1 MDVEPPIQ
9 GVKLQH
15 CIIHAW
21 SHTALQILT
30 ESKEYSSSKSRFDIS
45 VKDGK
50 KSVSNSCIVPYR
62 TFSSEMYTTASHEKS
77 MERLKNEIKRAKLNP
92 VKSIEVLGDNL

>member
-9 GVKLQH
+9 GVKLRH
-15 CIIHAW
+15 CMIHAW
-21 SHTALQILT
+21 SRTNNTSVTLLT
-30 ESKEYSSSKSRFDIS
+30 ESKEYSSSQSRFDIS

-50 KSVSNSCIVPYR
+50 KSVSNSCIVPYG

-77 MERLKNEIKRAKLNP
+77 MERLKNEIERAKVNP
-92 VKSIEVLGDNL
+92 VKAK